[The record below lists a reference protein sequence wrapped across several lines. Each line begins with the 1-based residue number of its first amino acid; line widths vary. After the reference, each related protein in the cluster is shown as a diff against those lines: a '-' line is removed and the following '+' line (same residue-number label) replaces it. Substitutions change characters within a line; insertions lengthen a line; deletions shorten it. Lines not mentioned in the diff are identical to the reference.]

1 MQTSPSPFPRGIH
14 LCNLWG
20 ELSTDTSQNVAL
32 AGDWDA
38 GLAALSNWL
47 DHHTVKGWLHHVPF
61 LYAYQEGKYDAAL
74 EAARRFEQP
83 GFFWNWI
90 DRAAALG
97 RLGRADEARGAI
109 ERLQALRP
117 DFGDDPRRYLNCFI
131 FTDDLVEN
139 VLDGLREAGL

>member
-1 MQTSPSPFPRGIH
+1 VTATAKGTSRNRYARRVRPARIPHAYPAVPS
-14 LCNLWG
+14 LA
-20 ELSTDTSQNVAL
+20 TDSLVAV
-32 AGDWDA
+32 AVA
-38 GLAALSNWL
+38 
-47 DHHTVKGWLHHVPF
+47 
-61 LYAYQEGKYDAAL
+61 
-74 EAARRFEQP
+74 AARRFEQP

-117 DFGDDPRRYLNCFI
+117 DFGDDPKRYLNCFI